1 MNTEIKEIC
10 GGFEIT
16 NDKWNCGLTD
26 GEGVKNISLGVFVQV
41 TDMNEHDDEV
51 GAHPFILDCKIIPHL
66 INLSDES
73 IDKLVENTCLE
84 PDLSDICN
92 ELGSIDIDIT
102 TVSSLDE
109 DFTNIDCNEL
119 ACCKTAEDAE
129 RFVRK
134 IIVGRLE
141 AVMTMIGFYLDTP
154 VNRIGTTG
162 WEILESIIYGEDF
175 VKKTLVRQSEMIENQ

>member
-1 MNTEIKEIC
+1 MNTEIKEIYN
-10 GGFEIT
+10 GYEVT
-16 NDKWNCGLTD
+16 NDKWTCSLTD
-26 GEGVKNISLGVFVQV
+26 GDGVKDISLGVFVEI
-41 TDMNEHDDEV
+41 TDMTDEDEV
-51 GAHPFILDCKIIPHL
+51 GKHPFLLDCRVVPNL

-73 IDKLVENTCLE
+73 IDKLVKNTSLE
-84 PDLSDICN
+84 PDLSDIHH
-92 ELGSIDIDIT
+92 ELGSIYVDIT
-102 TVSSLDE
+102 TVSSLNE

-119 ACCKTAEDAE
+119 ACFLTKEDAE
-129 RFVRK
+129 RFVHK

-141 AVMTMIGFYLDTP
+141 AIMSTVGFYFDMP